1 MAIVDRPLYGDS
13 AYGKIRNT
21 VVFFSRSANLQATDP
36 AEKTWTHFLPH
47 LSFRQN
53 ETAARLAQ
61 KQLFLDA
68 IIAWRALEPLAKL
81 AWEQQAGPMQTG
93 FNAFMEAAMSP
104 TCPPCYF
111 DGNLASVFQCFDL
124 DYSATFS
131 KEDIILHFNS
141 ILAAEVYLDVAT
153 LSVVFANITPP

>member
-104 TCPPCYF
+104 TCPPCYYDGEIASFFPGIDLNFLGTAPPRGYLILF
-111 DGNLASVFQCFDL
+111 DAPLELENQ
-124 DYSATFS
+124 
-131 KEDIILHFNS
+131 
-141 ILAAEVYLDVAT
+141 AT
-153 LSVVFANITPP
+153 LTGLSLPYQGTLPP